1 MRVNPVGKKKYLILA
16 VLAVLVIATTAI
28 YSAGAEVAT
37 TPRTTWV
44 SQTEYEAGD
53 TASTIVRITDYRGN
67 PYTISTCV
75 ASIYYPN
82 KTAYITN
89 KTMSQSS
96 IPGNWYAN
104 DTAPSISGTYEQ
116 QVYCTYTGGSIATS
130 QSFHVNPALT
140 FIRTVDAD
148 VLAVG
153 ANLSSVNATLT
164 GQLANTNASITT
176 RVSSAETTL
185 SSLLSSVN
193 ASLNEQVRSK
203 VAEANNTLNASLTA
217 IRATIVA
224 TIADSNTTLQANID
238 SSRGNITTLLNNV
251 NSTLIARLNEV
262 NATSA
267 SQLIHLNASVSA
279 YITSALQSLTTTIEN
294 ARMNLTNLSNAIN
307 ATTIARLNELN
318 ASTANEIVAANL
330 SIQAR
335 IGAAQDTITTQLT
348 ATNLSLSTQLTETRT
363 TLYDFILAGRDNL
376 SAQAAADFASLNQ
389 SAFLIY
395 NDTRWLTQHALNE
408 QNLSE
413 IRQRFTNIDGNLSH
427 IESFCGT
434 SLTNSSVLCQ
444 QVYSTKAVLDTF
456 RATEENYSAFTANVT
471 ISTYAL
477 LVGDFSTNI
486 NTLLTN
492 VGIIKGQTTQI
503 NQTVESIR
511 QTQTQQIDIRIIS

>member
-1 MRVNPVGKKKYLILA
+1 MPVNSVGKKKFLILA
-16 VLAVLVIATTAI
+16 VAILLVATTAI
-28 YSAGAEVAT
+28 YSSGAEVVN
-37 TPRTTWV
+37 TPRTAWV
-44 SQTEYEAGD
+44 SHTEYEAGD
-53 TASTIVRITDYRGN
+53 VASTIVRITDYRGN
-67 PYTISTCV
+67 PYSITGCV

-82 KTAYITN
+82 KTAYLTN
-89 KTMSQSS
+89 RTMSQST
-96 IPGNWYAN
+96 IAGNWYAN
-104 DTAPSISGTYEQ
+104 DTAPSIAGTYEQ
-116 QVYCTYTGGSIATS
+116 QVYCNYTGGSIATS
-130 QSFHVNPALT
+130 QSFHVTPALT

-164 GQLANTNASITT
+164 GQLASTNSSITT

-185 SSLLSSVN
+185 SNLLSSVN

-203 VAEANNTLNASLTA
+203 AAEANNPLNTSLTA

-224 TIADSNTTLQANID
+224 TIADSNTTIHANVD
-238 SSRGNITTLLNNV
+238 STRGNITTLLNNV

-262 NATSA
+262 NATQT
-267 SQLIHLNASVSA
+267 SQLNAVNASVSA
-279 YITSALQSLTTTIEN
+279 YITSALQNITTTIEN
-294 ARMNLTNLSNAIN
+294 ARLNLTNLSNAIN

-318 ASTANEIVAANL
+318 ASTANEIIAANL

-335 IGAAQDTITTQLT
+335 IGASQDTITTQLT
-348 ATNLSLSTQLTETRT
+348 ATNLSLSTQLTETKT
-363 TLYDFILAGRDNL
+363 TLYDFILTGRDNL
-376 SAQAAADFASLNQ
+376 SAQAAANFASLSS
-389 SAFLIY
+389 SASLIY

-413 IRQRFTNIDGNLSH
+413 IRQRFVNIDGNLSA

-444 QVYSTKAVLDTF
+444 QAYSTKAVLDTF
-456 RATEENYSAFTANVT
+456 RATQENYSAFTANET
-471 ISTYAL
+471 AAIYAL
-477 LVGDFSTNI
+477 LIGDFATNI

-503 NQTVESIR
+503 NATVESIR
-511 QTQTQQIDIRIIS
+511 QTQTQEIDIRIIS